1 MEQIKQ
7 KEIRVSDHALLR
19 YLERNLGLNFS
30 ETKKKILTQKL
41 TLAIEKLGDGEFPL
55 MDGTQMVA
63 VVRNRTIVTIKEYI
77 PKKKLIKKIKHE

>member
-1 MEQIKQ
+1 MET

-30 ETKKKILTQKL
+30 ETKKRILTPKL
-41 TLAIEKLGDGEFPL
+41 TTAIEKLGDGEFPL

-63 VVRNRTIVTIKEYI
+63 VVRNRTIVTIKEFV
-77 PKKKLIKKIKHE
+77 PKKKIVKKTKHG